1 MSVLLLFIDGIGL
14 GENSRNNPFTDE
26 QLETFHELSAGD
38 GFYNY
43 FKPVT
48 DEDLRFMAVD
58 ANLDMEGLPQSG
70 TGQASLFSGSNA
82 SRLAGRHFGPYP
94 HSKTRKL
101 LETGSLFHQV
111 MEEGRSEERRG
122 GKAGRARVGS
132 W

>member
-38 GFYNY
+38 GIYNY

-70 TGQASLFSGSNA
+70 TGQASPFSGKNA
-82 SRLAGRHFGPYP
+82 SRPARRPFRHSP
-94 HSKTRKL
+94 HSKPT
-101 LETGSLFHQV
+101 E
-111 MEEGRSEERRG
+111 
-122 GKAGRARVGS
+122 
-132 W
+132 